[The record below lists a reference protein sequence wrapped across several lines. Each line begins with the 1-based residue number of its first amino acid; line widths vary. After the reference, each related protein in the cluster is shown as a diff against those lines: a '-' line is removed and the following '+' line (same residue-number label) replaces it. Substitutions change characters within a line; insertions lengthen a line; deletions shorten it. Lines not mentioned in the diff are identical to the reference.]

1 MVLALPLLFPQGIGP
16 KIFTEGKS
24 RAIPST
30 VIDPLKPEI
39 FALEVNNGPVSLKR
53 DCAIFEFGILN
64 PIVRSWLVRFTV
76 CFSEAGITIVRA
88 PGQYFEAIFS

>member
-1 MVLALPLLFPQGIGP
+1 MGP
-16 KIFTEGKS
+16 KIFIEGKS
-24 RAIPST
+24 RAIPSA

-64 PIVRSWLVRFTV
+64 PIVRSLLVRCAV
-76 CFSEAGITIVRA
+76 CFAEAGITIVRA
-88 PGQYFEAIFS
+88 PGQYFEAKFS